1 MSAMNSMHIQQKS
14 YNWKMWQTFGSS

>member
-1 MSAMNSMHIQQKS
+1 MNSMHIQQKS